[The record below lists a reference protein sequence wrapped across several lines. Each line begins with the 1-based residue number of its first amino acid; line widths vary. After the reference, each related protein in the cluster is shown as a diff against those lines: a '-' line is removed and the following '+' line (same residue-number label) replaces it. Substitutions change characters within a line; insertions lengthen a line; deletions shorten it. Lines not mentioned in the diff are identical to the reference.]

1 MQGLA
6 DEEGIDENLLTSGWI
21 QIGLGS
27 ANNTACDLKS
37 CQASSQWLKFWIF
50 REKIMQWTS
59 KHHLLE
65 RNSIKLFIYFRIY
78 LTAFLTAPA
87 TNDVSASCE
96 SASQARA
103 A

>member
-37 CQASSQWLKFWIF
+37 CQASSQWLKF
-50 REKIMQWTS
+50 
-59 KHHLLE
+59 
-65 RNSIKLFIYFRIY
+65 
-78 LTAFLTAPA
+78 
-87 TNDVSASCE
+87 
-96 SASQARA
+96 
-103 A
+103 

>member
-37 CQASSQWLKFWIF
+37 CQASSQWLKIPFF
-50 REKIMQWTS
+50 RENN
-59 KHHLLE
+59 
-65 RNSIKLFIYFRIY
+65 NSAGQPAFS
-78 LTAFLTAPA
+78 LTEFYQTF
-87 TNDVSASCE
+87 SYIFASI
-96 SASQARA
+96 
-103 A
+103 